1 VGALPLTVF
10 NLDYMISSFQSA
22 INHTRLR
29 IVALKYRAL
38 GDLDWEDTLSFDDE
52 GNLKQDANDEAVKI
66 DFSSDEDK
74 FGYAK
79 ANWQYVYHQLA
90 DGTYELLAETSC
102 ETLDGAPA
110 EFNSFSDVPLDVKI
124 DRFAPKLYGIP
135 LPKNG
140 NPLWPGDEVVFAF
153 DEPIQCLKPYR
164 FGLSVT
170 VKSVIDGATN
180 KASEFGK
187 DDLHVV
193 CERNEIRFAFDYTNV
208 GLDTLMGNSITA
220 VLTRVK
226 DLVGNPY
233 TNGVSDEIVHVFLH
247 GTVNETEAE
256 VLFYIVLNRDCT
268 TDHGELRREI
278 AEFMYLKDQYRIQIQ
293 SAPACS
299 TDGTKV
305 FVTYKVV
312 SSTRYGSSD
321 QRLASTDMDLAP
333 APHVARRLIDSLS
346 DESPMRVRQID
357 IIIGESDQRRR
368 AEDLIK
374 QKADLDISG
383 ATENTTFRFVFAK
396 LSSIEQKLEEDR
408 LKQEED
414 REMLKSVMQML
425 QQKQSSS
432 MKQEE
437 APPNSV
443 LFPMLT
449 CLLGVV
455 AACLVMWTVGKGQK
469 ENKQDVEASIL

>member
-1 VGALPLTVF
+1 
-10 NLDYMISSFQSA
+10 
-22 INHTRLR
+22 
-29 IVALKYRAL
+29 L
-38 GDLDWEDTLSFDDE
+38 G
-52 GNLKQDANDEAVKI
+52 
-66 DFSSDEDK
+66 
-74 FGYAK
+74 
-79 ANWQYVYHQLA
+79 
-90 DGTYELLAETSC
+90 
-102 ETLDGAPA
+102 GAPA
-110 EFNSFSDVPLDVKI
+110 EFNSFSDVPHIVKI
-124 DRFAPKLYGIP
+124 DRYPPKSYGIP

-140 NPLWPGDEVVFAF
+140 NPLWPGDEVVFTF
-153 DEPIQCLKPYR
+153 DESIQCEKPYS

-170 VKSVIDGATN
+170 VESVVDGVTE
-180 KASEFGK
+180 KASVFGK
-187 DDLHVV
+187 DNLHVV

-208 GLDTLMGNSITA
+208 GLDELMGNSITA
-220 VLTRVK
+220 VLTSVE

-233 TNGVSDEIVHVFLH
+233 TSGVSDEIVHVFSH
-247 GTVNETEAE
+247 ATVNETEAE
-256 VLFYIVLNRDCT
+256 VVIDIVLNSDCT
-268 TDHGELRREI
+268 TDHEGLRGDI
-278 AEFMYLKDQYRIQIQ
+278 AEFMYLEDQSRIQIQ
-293 SAPACS
+293 SIPACS
-299 TDGTKV
+299 TNGTKV
-305 FVTYKVV
+305 FVTYKVKR
-312 SSTRYGSSD
+312 STDYGSSD
-321 QRLASTDMDLAP
+321 RRLASTDMDLAP
-333 APHVARRLIDSLS
+333 APHVARKLIASLS
-346 DESPMRVRQID
+346 DESPMRVRKIG

-374 QKADLDISG
+374 QKADLDSAG